1 MYRYTE
7 HDRAFIE
14 ARVEEFRDQTRRYL
28 AGELPDDEYK
38 QLRLRNGLY
47 VQRHAPMLR
56 VAIPY
61 GLLSSEQMRML
72 AHVSRT
78 YDRGYGHITTRQN
91 MQFNWPA
98 LESVPDILAELATVE
113 MHAIQT
119 SGNCIR
125 NTTTDPLAGAVGD
138 EIADPRPWC
147 ELIRQWSTLHPEFN
161 WLPRKFKIAVTGAS
175 SDRAA
180 VQVHDIGLRLVRNE
194 ADETGFEVLVGG
206 GLGRTPFIGQ
216 LIREF
221 LPTKDLLTYLAAI
234 LRVYNLEGRR
244 DNLYKARIKI
254 LVNAL
259 GIDAFRARVESEWE
273 ASRHVD
279 DTFTQADIE
288 RLQGFFPAA
297 PTLGGRSIDQAAG
310 HDADQASH
318 QAAGQAARKAVDQ
331 AVRQGAQQPD
341 QAFSNPLFNQW
352 YKANTR
358 EHKDAGRRIVYV
370 SLKAP
375 GQPAGDITDKQ
386 MDIVADLAERFSLG
400 EIRTTHEQNL
410 VLAHVPVDALFEL
423 WNALKDAAL
432 ATPNIGH
439 LSDMI
444 VCPGLDFCS
453 LANAGTLTIYDQ
465 IYAHFDD
472 LDYMHELGDIAIKIS
487 GCMNACG
494 HHHVGDIG
502 VLGVEKAGE
511 EWYQLTIGGHAG
523 DKAAIGRRLGKAIP
537 KPDVARAVGKL
548 LDTYVAHR
556 ETGESFHDA
565 VERLGVEPF
574 KETVYASAA

>member
-7 HDRAFIE
+7 HDRAFLE
-14 ARVEEFRDQTRRYL
+14 ARVEEFRDQTARYL
-28 AGELPDDEYK
+28 AGELGEDEFK

-61 GLLSSEQMRML
+61 GMLGSEQLRML
-72 AHVSRT
+72 AHVSRK
-78 YDRGYGHITTRQN
+78 YDRGYGHLTTRQN

-98 LESVPDILAELATVE
+98 VEDVPDILAELATVE

-125 NTTTDPLAGAVGD
+125 NTTSDPLAGATAD
-138 EIADPRPWC
+138 EIEDPRPWC

-161 WLPRKFKIAVTGAS
+161 WLPRKFKIAVTGAE

-180 VQVHDIGLRLVRNE
+180 VQVHDIGLRLHR
-194 ADETGFEVLVGG
+194 ADDGALGFEVLVGG
-206 GLGRTPFIGQ
+206 GLGRTPHIGQ
-216 LIREF
+216 TIRSF
-221 LPTKDLLTYLAAI
+221 LPATELLTYLAAI

-259 GIDAFRARVESEWE
+259 GIDAFRARVEDEWQ
-273 ASRHVD
+273 ASREID
-279 DTFTQADIE
+279 DTFDEAQIE
-288 RLQGFFPAA
+288 ALRACFPEAPPLSRGAASAEDRA
-297 PTLGGRSIDQAAG
+297 PTIDPSR
-310 HDADQASH
+310 AD
-318 QAAGQAARKAVDQ
+318 VP
-331 AVRQGAQQPD
+331 GATGPM
-341 QAFSNPLFNQW
+341 APPETATNPLFNQW
-352 YKANTR
+352 YLRNTR
-358 EHKDAGRRIVYV
+358 AHKDPARRIVHL
-370 SLKAP
+370 SLKTP
-375 GQPAGDITDKQ
+375 EQQAGDITAAQ
-386 MDIVADLAERFSLG
+386 MESVAELADRYSLG

-410 VLAHVPVDALFEL
+410 VLAHVPVADLFAL
-423 WNALKDAAL
+423 WKALTEARL
-432 ATPNIGH
+432 ATPNIGL

-453 LANAGTLTIYDQ
+453 LANAGTYAIYDQ
-465 IYAHFDD
+465 IQDRFDD
-472 LDYMHELGDIAIKIS
+472 LDYLHELGDIAIKVS

-502 VLGVEKAGE
+502 VLGVEKGGE

-523 DKAAIGRRLGKAIP
+523 DEAAIGQRLGKAIP
-537 KPDVARAVGKL
+537 KSGVADAVGHL
-548 LDTYVAHR
+548 LDAYLAHR
-556 ETGESFHDA
+556 EPGESFHAA
-565 VERLGVEPF
+565 VKRLGVAPF
-574 KETVYASAA
+574 KETVYAAAA

>member
-14 ARVEEFRDQTRRYL
+14 ARVEEFRDQTARYL
-28 AGELPDDEYK
+28 AGHLGEDEFK

-61 GLLSSEQMRML
+61 GMLGSEQLRAL
-72 AHVSRT
+72 AHVART
-78 YDRGYGHITTRQN
+78 YDRGYGHVTTRQN

-98 LESVPDILAELATVE
+98 LEQVPDILAELATVE

-125 NTTTDPLAGAVGD
+125 NTTSDPLAGATAD
-138 EIADPRPWC
+138 EIEDPRPWC

-161 WLPRKFKIAVTGAS
+161 WLPRKFKIAVTGAE

-180 VQVHDIGLRLVRNE
+180 VQVHDIGLRLRR
-194 ADETGFEVLVGG
+194 DESGASGFEVLVGG

-216 LIREF
+216 SIREF
-221 LPTKDLLTYLAAI
+221 LPAAELLTYLAAI

-254 LVNAL
+254 LVNAM
-259 GIDAFRARVESEWE
+259 GIDAFRERVEEEWH
-273 ASRHVD
+273 ASRDID
-279 DTFTQADIE
+279 DTFTEADID
-288 RLQGFFPAA
+288 RLRACFPPVPPLA
-297 PTLGGRSIDQAAG
+297 AAG
-310 HDADQASH
+310 ATPADPSGAPPADPEGGSAVPDRARSH
-318 QAAGQAARKAVDQ
+318 
-331 AVRQGAQQPD
+331 
-341 QAFSNPLFNQW
+341 PLFNQW
-352 YKANTR
+352 YRANTR
-358 EHKDAGRRIVYV
+358 AHKEAGRRIVHV

-375 GQPAGDITDKQ
+375 GQPAGDITAAQ
-386 MDIVADLAERFSLG
+386 MELVADLADRHSLG
-400 EIRTTHEQNL
+400 EVRTTHEQNL
-410 VLAHVPVDALFEL
+410 VLAHVPTAELFEL
-423 WNALKDAAL
+423 WKALEGAAL
-432 ATPNIGH
+432 ATPNIGK

-453 LANAGTLTIYDQ
+453 LANAGTITIYDQ
-465 IYAHFDD
+465 INARFDD
-472 LDYMHELGDIAIKIS
+472 LDYQHELGDIAIKIS

-502 VLGVEKAGE
+502 VLGVEKNGE

-523 DKAAIGRRLGKAIP
+523 DEAAIGKRLGKAIP
-537 KPDVARAVGKL
+537 KPEVADAVAHL
-548 LDTYVAHR
+548 LDTYVARR
-556 ETGESFHDA
+556 EPGESFHHA

-574 KETVYASAA
+574 KETVYATAA